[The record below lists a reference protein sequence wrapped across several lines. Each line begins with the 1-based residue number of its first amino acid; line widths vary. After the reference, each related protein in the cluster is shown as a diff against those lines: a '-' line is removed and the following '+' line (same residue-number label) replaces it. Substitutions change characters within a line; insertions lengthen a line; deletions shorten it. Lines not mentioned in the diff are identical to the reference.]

1 MHSEVLTQTDT
12 LQIFSQHYHVG
23 KIRSG
28 LQCIIPRIKFLK
40 KDFLKTPNA
49 AYKLYFR
56 CTVRPN
62 KSIFTRTLYILNFKK
77 IHVIYENFL
86 HTLKRMDLCLKG
98 LQMPG
103 FIYLPNILL
112 EEQLK
117 R

>member
-1 MHSEVLTQTDT
+1 MHSETG
-12 LQIFSQHYHVG
+12 H
-23 KIRSG
+23 
-28 LQCIIPRIKFLK
+28 
-40 KDFLKTPNA
+40 
-49 AYKLYFR
+49 
-56 CTVRPN
+56 PN
-62 KSIFTRTLYILNFKK
+62 KSIYTKTLYILNFKK

-112 EEQLK
+112 EKQLK

>member
-1 MHSEVLTQTDT
+1 MHSETG
-12 LQIFSQHYHVG
+12 H
-23 KIRSG
+23 
-28 LQCIIPRIKFLK
+28 
-40 KDFLKTPNA
+40 
-49 AYKLYFR
+49 
-56 CTVRPN
+56 PN

-77 IHVIYENFL
+77 IHVIYQNFL
-86 HTLKRMDLCLKG
+86 HTLERMDLCLNG